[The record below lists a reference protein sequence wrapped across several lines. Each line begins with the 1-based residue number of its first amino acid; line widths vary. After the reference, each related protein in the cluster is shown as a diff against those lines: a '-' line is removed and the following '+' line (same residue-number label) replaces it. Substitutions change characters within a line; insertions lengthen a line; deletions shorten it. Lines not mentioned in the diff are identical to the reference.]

1 MSSEDA
7 RAEQRSTLT
16 CCVLQL
22 TRSLDISSIFELCQV
37 ATGTRDADTSSK
49 LACTARQRDI
59 CLSRGQA
66 VLLRSLPF
74 SCVKQHVPV
83 AAACGLRPDAGFVMA

>member
-22 TRSLDISSIFELCQV
+22 TRSLDISSILELCQV
-37 ATGTRDADTSSK
+37 ATGTRDADTSFK
-49 LACTARQRDI
+49 LA
-59 CLSRGQA
+59 
-66 VLLRSLPF
+66 
-74 SCVKQHVPV
+74 
-83 AAACGLRPDAGFVMA
+83 